1 MIYTRPTAR
10 AWPMP
15 ERGGWLMVA
24 LPRWMSDVRCCDQ
37 ACQRTF
43 VPATKRRAE
52 VPDFLRLTNNLG
64 ESYAPISDQFRD
76 PTDKG
81 SYPRYGSVGFSSV
94 ADGSIAGAGDD
105 CHLLAGDAP

>member
-1 MIYTRPTAR
+1 MAY
-10 AWPMP
+10 
-15 ERGGWLMVA
+15 GGFASL
-24 LPRWMSDVRCCDQ
+24 DVGCSFCDQ
-37 ACQRTF
+37 ACQRTV

-64 ESYAPISDQFRD
+64 ESYAPISDQFRA